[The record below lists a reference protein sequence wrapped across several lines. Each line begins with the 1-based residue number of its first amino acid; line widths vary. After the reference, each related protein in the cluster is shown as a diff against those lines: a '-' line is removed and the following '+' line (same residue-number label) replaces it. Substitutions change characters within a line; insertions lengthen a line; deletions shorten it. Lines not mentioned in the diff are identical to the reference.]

1 MSKKVFV
8 TTLLVV
14 LTGLVLWWV
23 RPARHEAARSLIAV
37 AQDTI
42 GWIGHGGDV
51 VLYDALLFKGYDH
64 ALYVADQGDLSIKK
78 FDPNGKLLRRYG
90 GIRGEGPGELQS
102 IVDFS
107 IHENNLWIA
116 DVRQRRILHFDVATG
131 RYLGEVQ
138 VPEIHP
144 LRIVQVGPYL
154 IVLGLGPFEELFV
167 QYDTSGRFHRRFG
180 IVTDRQYAKKIGM
193 SGQLASLGDTAFV
206 FVPLMAGYAFIFD
219 TTGTLR
225 GRFPL
230 LDERPFPDSRVED
243 RPEGRLYIAPTSD
256 TLNRN
261 ILVEENQLYVHTA
274 YRKPVRRLFIDAY
287 LLPEGRYVHSIEVA
301 NAPLGALLGG
311 DRVYVLDDTLVAVLR
326 LRQR

>member
-1 MSKKVFV
+1 MRKRIFV
-8 TTLLVV
+8 GLLLVV
-14 LTGLVLWWV
+14 LAGLVLWWV
-23 RPARHEAARSLIAV
+23 RPARREAARSLIAV

-51 VLYDALLFKGYDH
+51 VLYDALLFKVYDH
-64 ALYVADQGDLSIKK
+64 ALYVADRGDLSIKK
-78 FDPNGKLLRRYG
+78 FDSNGKFLKRYG
-90 GIRGEGPGELQS
+90 GARGQGPGELQS

-154 IVLGLGPFEELFV
+154 VVLGLGPFEELFV
-167 QYDTSGRFHRRFG
+167 QYDTSGRLHRRFG

-219 TTGTLR
+219 TTGALR

-230 LDERPFPDSRVED
+230 LDERPFPAPRVED
-243 RPEGRLYIAPTSD
+243 RSEGRIYIAPDSD
-256 TLNRN
+256 TLNRD
-261 ILVEENQLYVHTA
+261 IFVEKNQLRVHTA
-274 YRKPVRRLFIDAY
+274 YKQPVRRLFIDTY
-287 LLPEGRYVHSIEVA
+287 LLPEGQYLHSIEVA
-301 NAPLGALLGG
+301 NAPLGALLAGNH
-311 DRVYVLDDTLVAVLR
+311 VYVLDDTLVTVLR